1 MKLKKIIFMGKTKS
15 GKTTL
20 CQKLHDI
27 AVSYRKT
34 QAVEQYLNAIDTP
47 GEYLENRH
55 YYSALIISAADAKVI
70 GIVADPTEEE
80 NFIPPAFAM
89 TFSRPV
95 IGIIT
100 KIGIS
105 DEKQIKKAEQA
116 LKNGGISKIFKVDSI
131 LNTGLKELFDFLE
144 EV

>member
-1 MKLKKIIFMGKTKS
+1 MKKIIFMGKGKS

-20 CQKLHDI
+20 CQKLHDLS
-27 AVSYRKT
+27 VQYRKT
-34 QAVEQYLNAIDTP
+34 QAIEQYTKAIDTP

-55 YYSALIISAADAKVI
+55 YYSALIVSAADAKVI
-70 GIVADPTEEE
+70 GIIADPLESE
-80 NFIPPAFAM
+80 NYIPPAFAM

-100 KIGIS
+100 KIALAS
-105 DEKQIKKAEQA
+105 PKQIKRAENA
-116 LKNGGISKIFKVDSI
+116 LKNGGITKIFKIDSI
-131 LNTGLKELFDFLE
+131 ENIGLEPLFSYLE

>member
-1 MKLKKIIFMGKTKS
+1 MKKIIFMGKSQS

-20 CQKLHDI
+20 CQKLHDHS
-27 AVSYRKT
+27 VQYRKT
-34 QAVEQYLNAIDTP
+34 QAVEQYTKAIDTP

-55 YYSALIISAADAKVI
+55 YYSALIVSAADAKVI
-70 GIVADPTEEE
+70 GIIADPLEKE
-80 NFIPPAFAM
+80 NYIPPAFAM

-100 KIGIS
+100 KIALAS
-105 DEKQIKKAEQA
+105 PQQIQQAETT
-116 LKNGGISKIFKVDSI
+116 LKNGGILKIFKIDSI
-131 LNTGLKELFDFLE
+131 QNIGLKPLFSYLE

>member
-20 CQKLHDI
+20 CQKLHNI

-34 QAVEQYLNAIDTP
+34 QAVEQYLNSIDTP

-70 GIVADPTEEE
+70 GIVADPTEQE

-100 KIGIS
+100 KIGIC
-105 DEKQIKKAEQA
+105 DEAQIRKAEQA
-116 LKNGGISKIFKVDSI
+116 LKNGGISEIFKIDSI
-131 LNTGLKELFDFLE
+131 LNIGLNELFKFLE

>member
-1 MKLKKIIFMGKTKS
+1 MKKIIFMGKSRS

-20 CQKLHDI
+20 CQKLHDM

-70 GIVADPTEEE
+70 GVVSDATEHESY
-80 NFIPPAFAM
+80 IPPAFAM

-95 IGIIT
+95 IGIVT
-100 KIGIS
+100 KVGIA

-116 LKNGGISKIFKVDSI
+116 LKNGGITKIFKVDSI
-131 LNTGLKELFDFLE
+131 LNIGLKLLFDYLE

>member
-1 MKLKKIIFMGKTKS
+1 MKKIIFMGKSKS

-20 CQKLHDI
+20 CQKLHSL

-34 QAVEQYLNAIDTP
+34 QMIEQYSNAIDTP

-55 YYSALIISAADAKVI
+55 YYSALIVSSADAKII
-70 GIVADPTEEE
+70 GVVADPTERE
-80 NFIPPAFAM
+80 NYIPPAFAM
-89 TFSRPV
+89 TFGKEV

-105 DEKQIKKAEQA
+105 DEKQIKRAENA
-116 LKNGGISKIFKVDSI
+116 LKNGGIKKIFKLDSI
-131 LNTGLKELFDFLE
+131 LGVGVDSLYSYLE
-144 EV
+144 GVK

>member
-1 MKLKKIIFMGKTKS
+1 MKLKKIIFMGKSRS

-34 QAVEQYLNAIDTP
+34 QAIEQYLNAIDTP
-47 GEYLENRH
+47 GEFIENRH
-55 YYSALIISAADAKVI
+55 YYSALIVSAADARII
-70 GIVADPTEEE
+70 GVVADATEEE
-80 NFIPPAFAM
+80 HYIPPAFAM

-105 DEKQIKKAEQA
+105 DEAHIKKAEQA
-116 LKNGGISKIFKVDSI
+116 LKNGGISRIFKVDSI
-131 LNTGLKELFDFLE
+131 LNIGLEPLFHYLE
-144 EV
+144 E

>member
-1 MKLKKIIFMGKTKS
+1 MKKIIFMGKSKS

-20 CQKLHDI
+20 CQKLHDLS
-27 AVSYRKT
+27 VQYRKT
-34 QAVEQYLNAIDTP
+34 QAIEQYTKAIDTP

-55 YYSALIISAADAKVI
+55 YYSALIVSAADAKVI
-70 GIVADPTEEE
+70 AVVADPLE
-80 NFIPPAFAM
+80 NENYIPPAFAM

-100 KIGIS
+100 KIALAS
-105 DEKQIKKAEQA
+105 SKQIKRAENA
-116 LKNGGISKIFKVDSI
+116 LKNGGITKIFKIDSI
-131 LNTGLKELFDFLE
+131 ENIGLEPLFSYLE

>member
-1 MKLKKIIFMGKTKS
+1 MKKIIFMGKSQS

-20 CQKLHDI
+20 CQKLHDLS
-27 AVSYRKT
+27 VQYKKT
-34 QAVEQYLNAIDTP
+34 QAVEQYTHAIDTP

-55 YYSALIISAADAKVI
+55 YYSALIVSAADAKVI
-70 GIVADPTEEE
+70 GVIADPLETE

-100 KIGIS
+100 KIAVAS
-105 DEKQIKKAEQA
+105 PSQIQRAETA
-116 LKNGGISKIFKVDSI
+116 LRNGGITKIFKTDSLQNI
-131 LNTGLKELFDFLE
+131 GLKALFSYLE
-144 EV
+144 EA

>member
-1 MKLKKIIFMGKTKS
+1 MKKIIFMGKSKS

-20 CQKLHDI
+20 CQKLHEL

-34 QAVEQYLNAIDTP
+34 QAIEQYTNAIDTP

-55 YYSALIISAADAKVI
+55 YYAALIVTAADAKVI
-70 GIVADPTEEE
+70 GVVADPLEKETY
-80 NFIPPAFAM
+80 IPPAFAM

-100 KIGIS
+100 KIALAGPTQIS
-105 DEKQIKKAEQA
+105 RAETA
-116 LKNGGISKIFKVDSI
+116 LKNGGITKIFKLDSI
-131 LNTGLKELFDFLE
+131 EGIGLEPLFSYLE

>member
-1 MKLKKIIFMGKTKS
+1 MKKIIFMGKSKS

-20 CQKLHDI
+20 CQKLHDL
-27 AVSYRKT
+27 AVKYRKT
-34 QAVEQYLNAIDTP
+34 QAIEQYTHAIDTP

-55 YYSALIISAADAKVI
+55 YYSALIVSAADAKII
-70 GIVADPTEEE
+70 GVVANPLEKE
-80 NFIPPAFAM
+80 NYIPPAFAM

-100 KIGIS
+100 KIALASPEEIS
-105 DEKQIKKAEQA
+105 RAENA
-116 LKNGGISKIFKVDSI
+116 LKNGGITKIFKTDSI
-131 LNTGLKELFDFLE
+131 ENIGLEPLFSYLE

>member
-1 MKLKKIIFMGKTKS
+1 MKKIIFMGKSRS

-20 CQKLHDI
+20 CQKLHELAI
-27 AVSYRKT
+27 CYRKT
-34 QAVEQYLNAIDTP
+34 QAVEQYTHAIDTP

-55 YYSALIISAADAKVI
+55 YYSALIVSAADAKVI
-70 GIVADPTEEE
+70 GIVADPLEAE
-80 NFIPPAFAM
+80 NYIPPAFAM

-100 KIGIS
+100 KITLADS
-105 DEKQIKKAEQA
+105 KQIQKAENT
-116 LKNGGISKIFKVDSI
+116 LKNGGISKIFKIDSLEGI
-131 LNTGLKELFDFLE
+131 GLDPLFSYLE

>member
-1 MKLKKIIFMGKTKS
+1 MKKIIFMGKSRS

-20 CQKLHDI
+20 CQKLHDLS
-27 AVSYRKT
+27 VQYRKT
-34 QAVEQYLNAIDTP
+34 QAVEQYTKAIDTP

-55 YYSALIISAADAKVI
+55 YYSALIVSAADAKVI
-70 GIVADPTEEE
+70 GIIADPLESE
-80 NFIPPAFAM
+80 NYIPPAFAM

-100 KIGIS
+100 KIALAS
-105 DEKQIKKAEQA
+105 PKQIHQAETA
-116 LKNGGISKIFKVDSI
+116 LKNGGITEIFKIDSLQNI
-131 LNTGLKELFDFLE
+131 GLKPLFSYLE

>member
-1 MKLKKIIFMGKTKS
+1 MKLKKIIFMGKSQS

-20 CQKLHDI
+20 CQKLHDM

-34 QAVEQYLNAIDTP
+34 QAIEQYLNAIDTP

-70 GIVADPTEEE
+70 GITADPLEKE
-80 NFIPPAFAM
+80 NYIPPAFAM

-100 KIGIS
+100 KTGLA
-105 DEKQIKKAEQA
+105 DKTQIKKAELA
-116 LKNGGISKIFKVDSI
+116 LKNGGITKIFKVDCIS
-131 LNTGLKELFDFLE
+131 NSGVEELFNYLE

>member
-1 MKLKKIIFMGKTKS
+1 MRLKKIIFMGKSKS

-70 GIVADPTEEE
+70 GIVADPTEHE
-80 NFIPPAFAM
+80 NYIPPAFAM

-100 KIGIS
+100 KIGIA
-105 DEKQIKKAEQA
+105 DEKQIRRAETA
-116 LKNGGISKIFKVDSI
+116 LKNGGILQIFKVDSI
-131 LNTGLKELFDFLE
+131 LNLGLEPLFKYLE
-144 EV
+144 GV